1 MCFSASIGMFGWGN
15 LTGWTNAANL
25 QLRNNRTANNESV
38 FYEIGFGMDD
48 EGSSWVG
55 SSMAFGAILGS
66 MIAGKLFSN
75 LT

>member
-1 MCFSASIGMFGWGN
+1 MFGWGN

-25 QLRNNRTANNESV
+25 QLRKNGSALGENVSG
-38 FYEIGFGMDD
+38 FYELGFGMDD

-66 MIAGKLFSN
+66 MIAGTLLS
-75 LT
+75 TMIC